1 VIQKTATY
9 KYTKTDIQMTYDNRQ
24 YKKTVKQ
31 QIAYTYTVF
40 VCRIH
45 AVRRFIGPLLEKL
58 RGPQKALP

>member
-1 VIQKTATY
+1 
-9 KYTKTDIQMTYDNRQ
+9 MTYDNRQ